1 MRRANVVHALCMP
14 RRELSMSD
22 PLGVERTRQLAAL
35 VPGLHPIGLTDPE
48 RFDEDHLGR
57 VEESLKRGDVVALK
71 AYLGYLHHGPDSP
84 GYKAYYPLAAKYRIP
99 VIFHTGDTFSHLAK
113 VKYAHPVLIDDVAVD
128 FPETQFVIAHL
139 GNPWLMDT
147 AEVIY
152 KNNKKGLRENVWAD
166 VSGLLVGSEEDLTSY
181 RQRGLLKSIIND
193 VRKALDFAERPDRI
207 LFGTDWPLVPMRAY
221 GEFVREMIPQEHHQ
235 AVFHDNAKALFK
247 IF

>member
-1 MRRANVVHALCMP
+1 
-14 RRELSMSD
+14 
-22 PLGVERTRQLAAL
+22 
-35 VPGLHPIGLTDPE
+35 
-48 RFDEDHLGR
+48 
-57 VEESLKRGDVVALK
+57 
-71 AYLGYLHHGPDSP
+71 
-84 GYKAYYPLAAKYRIP
+84 
-99 VIFHTGDTFSHLAK
+99 
-113 VKYAHPVLIDDVAVD
+113 
-128 FPETQFVIAHL
+128 
-139 GNPWLMDT
+139 
-147 AEVIY
+147 VIY

-166 VSGLLVGSEEDLTSY
+166 VSGLVVGSEEDLTSY